1 MLQFGLIKPDYT
13 RGPAAH
19 EKTATQPRPFSA
31 EHSSTKS
38 NNQQKKPSKLPSGIL
53 NEDLADFERDSEED
67 IAISKPP
74 SVQKIDDE
82 ALA

>member
-19 EKTATQPRPFSA
+19 EKTALQARPFSA

-38 NNQQKKPSKLPSGIL
+38 NNQQKKPPSGLL

-74 SVQKIDDE
+74 SVQKIDEE

>member
-19 EKTATQPRPFSA
+19 EKTGRPFSA

-38 NNQQKKPSKLPSGIL
+38 NNQQKKPPSGLL

-74 SVQKIDDE
+74 SVQKVDEE

>member
-19 EKTATQPRPFSA
+19 EKTARPFSA

-38 NNQQKKPSKLPSGIL
+38 NNQQKKPPSGLL

-74 SVQKIDDE
+74 SVQKVDDE